1 MQRLRW
7 DGDLYFLYIRKHAD
21 SMTPRL
27 MGWPNFLMTLLSGLF
42 FQLVLPFLI
51 VGYTMV
57 GLVVLPLEATL
68 MLFAV
73 IYLVYFATTVMFYLT
88 GLILVSERPKEEL
101 KMLPLLPIFPL
112 FMFLLRCWGVVCTLN
127 EMFRRGHEESGMA
140 PWWVLR
146 KGKRF

>member
-1 MQRLRW
+1 
-7 DGDLYFLYIRKHAD
+7 
-21 SMTPRL
+21 
-27 MGWPNFLMTLLSGLF
+27 
-42 FQLVLPFLI
+42 
-51 VGYTMV
+51 
-57 GLVVLPLEATL
+57 
-68 MLFAV
+68 
-73 IYLVYFATTVMFYLT
+73 MFYLT